1 MANRLAYLSEKHNIL
16 HPDQI
21 GGRKQRSAID
31 AALSL
36 VHDIEMAKSNKLKT
50 SVLFLD
56 VKGAFDNISKVRL
69 INTLTDIRLPT

>member
-1 MANRLAYLSEKHNIL
+1 M
-16 HPDQI
+16 
-21 GGRKQRSAID
+21 
-31 AALSL
+31 

-69 INTLTDIRLPT
+69 IKTIKDIGFPTQFTNWIDDFMSKRLIKLAFDG